1 MTETADSRLTMTNLM
16 SEVDEQTTLGKDV
29 IEGLTASPQKY
40 LPPKYFYDER
50 GSQLFEQICELP
62 EYYPTRTETVILE
75 RVSGAIAQQTG
86 PCEIVELG
94 SGSSTKTRIL
104 LDAYQSAGYP
114 LRYLPVDVS
123 DTMLSETAQKLLQE
137 YPTLSIQAIASTYEP
152 ALNALP
158 TKQLP
163 ARLIAFIGSTI
174 GNLQPA
180 ECAAFLSRIRQSLS
194 TGDYFLLG
202 LDLQKDIATLEA
214 AYNDAQGITAAF
226 NLNMLRHLNRRFKG
240 DFNLE
245 NFTHVATYNTQK
257 NQIEMSLESL
267 IAQHIRIEDLGL
279 TVEFAQGDRILS
291 EISRKFDL
299 EQMSKT
305 LFAHQLDVIEAFTD
319 EKKWFGLMLCK
330 CMD

>member
-330 CMD
+330 CIS